1 MKQYATTRRMS
12 ATAWLLVL
20 LVAAGATAGDAL
32 AERQLGTLGPPPR
45 QDPQR
50 QTSAESLPPLPLP
63 ATPMRRSEPKAEPA
77 PPLFMGKLK
86 YGDTQ
91 DYTPNPGDVD
101 NLLRH
106 ARYQLDAWYGYQ
118 LIGLDEIVAQS
129 KAGKP
134 SQIPL
139 LYITG
144 YQPFTFTDEQ
154 RDALREYLLDGG
166 TLLGDPSLGSPEFVD
181 SFRTEVEKMFPDRRM
196 EVLQLDHP
204 IMRGYYQY
212 ANVHYFTVE
221 RGVQT
226 KIQGPPQFLGMNLA
240 ARTAV
245 ILSNYDMTCGWDGRF
260 APAIADRPR
269 APTAPSSMAMI
280 PGDAL
285 RMGVN
290 LVAYVSAQRRFA
302 KVQAHTRQITGEQ
315 PLTRAAF
322 RLGLLRHQGDWNP
335 DPNALYQLIRLAA
348 NRTSMPV
355 EYELKPIDPVIEQL
369 ADTPI
374 IIMTG
379 MGEPRLDGEAL
390 NAIRQHLQAG
400 GFLFINN
407 TSGYARFDR
416 EIRAMLARL
425 FPDQSLDPVP
435 ADHALFHAVYKI
447 DSARDAG
454 TLAARPAEL
463 EMITLDHRAA
473 VVYSRNDTLGMLKGV
488 HDPYANAYDPESARK
503 LALNI
508 LTYAAK
514 R

>member
-1 MKQYATTRRMS
+1 MMTRHPISPRR
-12 ATAWLLVL
+12 LLAL
-20 LVAAGATAGDAL
+20 LLAL
-32 AERQLGTLGPPPR
+32 TIGLSLCVESHAERKLGTLGPPPR

-77 PPLFMGKLK
+77 PPLFIGKLK

-91 DYTPNPGDVD
+91 DYMPNPGDVD

-106 ARYQLDAWYGYQ
+106 VRYQLDAWYGYQ
-118 LIGLDEIVAQS
+118 LIDLNEIVTLS

-134 SQIPL
+134 CQLPL

-144 YQPFTFTDEQ
+144 YEPFTLTDVQ

-166 TLLGDPSLGSPEFVD
+166 TLLGDPALGSPVFIE
-181 SFRTEVEKMFPDRRM
+181 SFRAEIEKMFPDRRM

-212 ANVHYFTVE
+212 SNVHYFTVE
-221 RGVQT
+221 QGVQT
-226 KIQGPPQFLGMNLA
+226 KIQGPPQFMGLNLA

-245 ILSNYDMTCGWDGRF
+245 ILSAYDMTCGWDGRN
-260 APAIADRPR
+260 APAVIDRPL
-269 APTAPSSMAMI
+269 AADAPSSMAMI

-302 KVQAHTRQITGEQ
+302 KSQAHTRQIAGEQ
-315 PLTRAAF
+315 PQKRAAT
-322 RLGLLRHQGDWNP
+322 RLGVLRHQGDWNP
-335 DPNALYQLIRLAA
+335 DPNALYQLIRLAST
-348 NRTSMPV
+348 RTSIPV
-355 EYELKPIDPVIEQL
+355 NYELKPLDATIDQL
-369 ADTPI
+369 TDTPI
-374 IIMTG
+374 VIMAG
-379 MGEPRLDGEAL
+379 MGEPRLDEESITAL
-390 NAIRQHLQAG
+390 RRHLQAG

-407 TSGYARFDR
+407 TSGFAKFDR
-416 EIRAMLARL
+416 ESRALIASI
-425 FPDQSLDPVP
+425 FPDQPLQP
-435 ADHALFHAVYKI
+435 APPEHDLFHSLYDI
-447 DSARDAG
+447 TTLRDAN
-454 TLAARPAEL
+454 TAAQRPAEL
-463 EMITLDHRAA
+463 YIVTIDRRAA
-473 VVYSRNDTLGMLKGV
+473 IVYSPNDTLAMLKGI

-508 LTYAAK
+508 LTYATK

>member
-1 MKQYATTRRMS
+1 MTQPARACPAR
-12 ATAWLLVL
+12 AIAWLCACMAL
-20 LVAAGATAGDAL
+20 LAATHPTL
-32 AERQLGTLGPPPR
+32 AQRKLGTLGPPPR

-91 DYTPNPGDVD
+91 DYMPNPGDVD
-101 NLLRH
+101 NLLRQV
-106 ARYQLDAWYGYQ
+106 RYQLDAWYGYQ
-118 LIGLDEIVAQS
+118 LIGIDEITAMS

-134 SQIPL
+134 CQLPL

-144 YQPFTFTDEQ
+144 YQKFTLTDEQ

-166 TLLGDPSLGSPEFVD
+166 TLLGDPALGSPEFVS
-181 SFRTEVEKMFPDRRM
+181 SFRAEIEKMFTDRRM

-204 IMRGYYQY
+204 VMRGYYQY

-221 RGVQT
+221 QGVQT
-226 KIQGPPQFLGMNLA
+226 KIEGPPQFYGLNLA

-245 ILSNYDMTCGWDGRF
+245 ILSAYDLTCGWDGRY
-260 APAIADRPR
+260 APAVVDRPR
-269 APTAPSSMAMI
+269 APDAPSSMAMI

-290 LVAYVSAQRRFA
+290 LVAYVSAERRFA
-302 KVQAHTRQITGEQ
+302 KTQAQTRLITGDQ
-315 PLTRAAF
+315 PQKRAAVK
-322 RLGLLRHQGDWNP
+322 LGLLRHQGDWNP
-335 DPNALYQLIRLAA
+335 DPNALYQLIRLASA
-348 NRTSMPV
+348 RTSVPM
-355 EYELKPIDPVIEQL
+355 EYDLKPLDPMIEQL

-374 IIMTG
+374 VIMTG
-379 MGEPRLDGEAL
+379 MSEPKLDDAAL
-390 NAIRQHLQAG
+390 DALRRHLQAG

-407 TSGYARFDR
+407 TSGFAKFDR
-416 EIRAMLARL
+416 EVRAMLTRL
-425 FPDQSLDPVP
+425 FPDQKLEAVP
-435 ADHALFHAVYKI
+435 PEHALFHSLYNI
-447 DSARDAG
+447 DAMRDAG

-463 EMITLDHRAA
+463 EAITIDRRAV
-473 VVYSRNDTLGMLKGV
+473 VVYSRNDTLGMLKGI
-488 HDPYANAYDPESARK
+488 HDPYANAYDADSARK